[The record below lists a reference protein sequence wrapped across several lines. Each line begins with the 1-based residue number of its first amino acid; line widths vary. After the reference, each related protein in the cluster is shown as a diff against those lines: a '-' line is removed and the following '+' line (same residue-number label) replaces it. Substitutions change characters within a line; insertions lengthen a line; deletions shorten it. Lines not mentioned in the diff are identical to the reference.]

1 MPVIVRWYLKTA
13 LVYFM
18 AALVLGVFQALGGA
32 VGFVPPGATPVYY
45 HLLMVGWVTQVILG
59 VAIWMFPKFS
69 LSQPRGN
76 ERLFWAA
83 YFLLNFGL
91 VFRAVGEPITAIA
104 NPSGWGWLLVVS
116 ALLQWLAG
124 TLIVGTIWNRVKQK

>member
-13 LVYFM
+13 LVYFL
-18 AALVLGVFQALGGA
+18 AALGLGVFQALGGVA
-32 VGFVPPGATPVYY
+32 GFFPPGATSVYY

-76 ERLFWAA
+76 ERLSWII

-91 VFRAVGEPITAIA
+91 VFRAVGEPLTAA
-104 NPSGWGWLLVVS
+104 VDHPGWGWLLVIS

-124 TLIVGTIWNRVKQK
+124 ILIVGTLWSRVKL